1 MSRSYDD
8 QMSGGAVLLICGI
21 IAAIIVGLIFG
32 IATFMGYKKLNVGTM
47 GLSYG
52 GGPFE
57 SSHFQGVKTP
67 ADGRFFNGLAD
78 HLVVLPTTTRQYLVT
93 SDKGRGDAAGTDV
106 IWQPT
111 QSVGGQ
117 PGPLIGWE
125 FNAAFRLN
133 DNPDTIKQFWQ
144 TVGIKYGADD
154 CPTDNDSCKGW
165 DTMLDKV
172 FRPQLENALR
182 DVSASYKFADLY
194 GNSVNQHA
202 ALTKVGEDLKTN
214 INNVAGGEFFCG
226 PQPNSC
232 QDIQLT
238 LSRMDASQA
247 IKDAAENQQVAL
259 ANKQTQANNA
269 AAAVEQAKAIHSVA
283 GALQEAGPN
292 YVLLQILQQ
301 HPEKLPELW
310 VVPQNSSVNV
320 NRAAK

>member
-1 MSRSYDD
+1 MSYQENDVNPGVVILSIV
-8 QMSGGAVLLICGI
+8 AVIAV
-21 IAAIIVGLIFG
+21 IAAIVLG
-32 IATFMGYKKLNVGTM
+32 IETFAGYKKVNIGTM

-52 GGPFE
+52 AGPFE
-57 SSHFQGVKTP
+57 SNHFQGVKTP
-67 ADGRFFNGLAD
+67 ANGRFFNGLSD
-78 HLVVLPTTTRQYLVT
+78 HLIVLPTTTRQYLVT
-93 SDKGRGDAAGTDV
+93 SDKNRSDVAGSDV

-125 FNAAFRLN
+125 FNTAFRLN
-133 DNPDTIKQFWQ
+133 DDPDTVKKFWQ

-165 DTMLDKV
+165 KDMLDKV

-182 DVSASYKFADLY
+182 DVSASYTFADLY
-194 GNSVNQHA
+194 GNSANQHA
-202 ALTKVGEDLKTN
+202 ALAKVSEDLKTN

-238 LSRMDASQA
+238 LSRMDASQQ

-259 ANKQTQANNA
+259 ANKQTQVNNA

-301 HPEKLPELW
+301 HPEKLPTIW
-310 VVPQNSSVNV
+310 VVPQGSNV
-320 NRAAK
+320 NIQQK